1 VPLHKFLVH
10 RTGDHV
16 GVAVED
22 IQPGEEV
29 EGICMDTERS
39 VRVVARDPIP
49 LGHKIALA
57 DLAEGAEVIEYGV
70 RIGLT
75 RSPVRAGQHVHVHNI
90 KSARW

>member
-1 VPLHKFLVH
+1 MHKFLIH

-22 IQPGEEV
+22 IQAGEEA
-29 EGICMDTERS
+29 EGVYMDTDRAI
-39 VRVVARDPIP
+39 RVAARDAIP

-57 DLAEGAEVIEYGV
+57 DLPAGAEVIEYGI

-75 RSPVRAGQHVHVHNI
+75 RTPVRTGEHVHVHNI